1 MRRSPP
7 LLLALA
13 MTGCLAETHPE
24 APDATRAA
32 ADAFAAD
39 AFAADASAAD
49 ADAFEPDA
57 TAVRS
62 DAAETAFDA
71 GSIELDCTEACAR
84 TTTDVGW
91 ARCYACQCKR
101 AMDGWLPSAQELQ
114 CERGAPIVPYT
125 ASSTGALSPITE
137 RRSEC
142 ANPSLLYGACAPG
155 GTLGQLRHGDVS
167 VKWICRRNN
176 YVAPAVRDRT
186 LISDMGA
193 ILHNER
199 TGATCYFD
207 DRDNVTAP
215 LAGVPALDIIEA
227 SDAEIERWL
236 QTFYNT
242 DGEGCVTCHA
252 ADPFVYTPYLAS
264 AGWITGAHPL
274 GPYTRVT
281 VSGALV
287 PAFRSPFR
295 VSLGLAPAGRVGP
308 ARQTMSMP
316 SPARLASGHDPFAE
330 RGTDFRTRALEP
342 VGVQHLVSPEAARC
356 TTCHRLAEGPSCSRF
371 VRDALGLDKQPPHE
385 ATIRDAAQTHGDA
398 WRLVSW
404 MPSPQPFPTY
414 EAWAADT
421 RVAREH
427 ILDCCSEAKMGRNTF
442 RADGSPECV
451 WRAVP

>member
-1 MRRSPP
+1 MCRPP
-7 LLLALA
+7 SVLLALA
-13 MTGCLAETHPE
+13 LSLVLAGCLAEPHAALDA
-24 APDATRAA
+24 APAPADA
-32 ADAFAAD
+32 ADTDAAR
-39 AFAADASAAD
+39 ADASD
-49 ADAFEPDA
+49 ADAHGIDAAARGPDA
-57 TAVRS
+57 ATPR
-62 DAAETAFDA
+62 DDA
-71 GSIELDCTEACAR
+71 GVIELDCTAACAR

-101 AMDGWLPSAQELQ
+101 AMDGWLPSAEELQ

-125 ASSTGALSPITE
+125 ASSTGALSAITE

-186 LISDMGA
+186 LITDMGA

-215 LAGVPALDIIEA
+215 LRGVPALDISTA

-252 ADPFVYTPYLAS
+252 ADPFLYTPYLAS
-264 AGWITGAHPL
+264 AGWLPGTHPL
-274 GPYTRVT
+274 GPYMRVT
-281 VSGALV
+281 VSGV
-287 PAFRSPFR
+287 
-295 VSLGLAPAGRVGP
+295 LA
-308 ARQTMSMP
+308 
-316 SPARLASGHDPFAE
+316 
-330 RGTDFRTRALEP
+330 P
-342 VGVQHLVSPEAARC
+342 VGVKHLVSPEAARC
-356 TTCHRLAEGPSCSRF
+356 TTCHRLAEGPSCARF
-371 VRDALGLDKQPPHE
+371 VRDSLGLDKQAPHE
-385 ATIRDAAQTHGDA
+385 ATIRDAAQDHGDA
-398 WRLVSW
+398 WRLAAW
-404 MPSPQPFPTY
+404 MPWPQPFGSY
-414 EAWAADT
+414 DAWAAET
-421 RVAREH
+421 RGAREH
-427 ILDCCSEAKMGRNTF
+427 ILDCCSDAKMGRNTF
-442 RADGSPECV
+442 RPDGSPECV

>member
-1 MRRSPP
+1 VPHAAGPARARARGLPRRDPP
-7 LLLALA
+7 RGARRH
-13 MTGCLAETHPE
+13 GRRGRRIRR
-24 APDATRAA
+24 D
-32 ADAFAAD
+32 
-39 AFAADASAAD
+39 AD
-49 ADAFEPDA
+49 ADDAQPFEPDA
-57 TAVRS
+57 AAILP
-62 DAAETAFDA
+62 DATTTPVDA
-71 GSIELDCTEACAR
+71 GAVELDCSAACAR
-84 TTTDVGW
+84 TTTGVGW

-101 AMDGWLPSAQELQ
+101 AMDGWLPSAEELQ
-114 CERGAPIVPYT
+114 CERGTPIIPYT

-155 GTLGQLRHGDVS
+155 GTLGQLRHGDIS

-215 LAGVPALDIIEA
+215 LGGVPALDIIEA

-252 ADPFVYTPYLAS
+252 ADPFLYTPYLAS
-264 AGWITGAHPL
+264 AGWLPGRHPL

-281 VSGALV
+281 VSGV
-287 PAFRSPFR
+287 
-295 VSLGLAPAGRVGP
+295 LA
-308 ARQTMSMP
+308 
-316 SPARLASGHDPFAE
+316 
-330 RGTDFRTRALEP
+330 P
-342 VGVQHLVSPEAARC
+342 VGVKHLVSPEAARC

-371 VRDALGLDKQPPHE
+371 VRDSLGLDKQAPHE
-385 ATIRDAAQTHGDA
+385 ATIRDAARTHGEA
-398 WRLVSW
+398 WRLASW
-404 MPSPQPFPTY
+404 MPSPQPSATY
-414 EAWAADT
+414 DAWAADT